1 MPFPFSS
8 KTRGKEERRALC
20 KNDERNKK
28 ECGAA
33 NLEKLRVAELNKKA
47 RFIST
52 LCARKKGPACCRYLM
67 VPFFEL
73 TSTATQPLMRNGHAE
88 ASSTQM
94 PLKKKKKKDTAVR
107 LHTATQRGVFYL
119 FSFRH
124 SIKDASF
131 VFNHNREKARKNE
144 RNKQTK
150 KEEGC
155 SLVKL
160 RTTTEGNNNN
170 KGDRV
175 LSRKTQTCTHTRSLL
190 RLRKWEKKRNQKQ
203 KQKGSKKSM

>member
-28 ECGAA
+28 EFGAA

-94 PLKKKKKKDTAVR
+94 PLKKKRKKTQQCGCTQPLKGVYFTSFPFDTASKTPH
-107 LHTATQRGVFYL
+107 LYSTIT
-119 FSFRH
+119 
-124 SIKDASF
+124 
-131 VFNHNREKARKNE
+131 EKKHGKMKE
-144 RNKQTK
+144 RNKQK
-150 KEEGC
+150 
-155 SLVKL
+155 
-160 RTTTEGNNNN
+160 
-170 KGDRV
+170 
-175 LSRKTQTCTHTRSLL
+175 
-190 RLRKWEKKRNQKQ
+190 KKRDVAWSN
-203 KQKGSKKSM
+203 